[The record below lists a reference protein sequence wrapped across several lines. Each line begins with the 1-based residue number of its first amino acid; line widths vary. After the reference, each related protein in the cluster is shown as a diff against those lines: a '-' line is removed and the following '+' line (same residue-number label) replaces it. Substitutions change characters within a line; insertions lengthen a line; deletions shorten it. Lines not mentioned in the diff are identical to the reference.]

1 MEKIKIGIT
10 QGDINGTGSVEV
22 LKAFSNPTMFE
33 LCTPVLYGSSKAVG
47 FYRKQ
52 LDLQVPTSDVP
63 AAEDAVDDK
72 LNVVDCGDEET
83 KADPSVPSTDAAKL
97 AWTAIE
103 QAVREYTDGQTD
115 AVVTLP
121 VNYDMMKQAGT
132 EFIGNLDYMEKVT
145 SMQGHG
151 LQMLVGEDLR
161 MAIALPGIPMKNVPA
176 ALTAEIVGERLRTLD
191 KTLKIDFCIDAP
203 RIAVMALNTGAEGQ
217 AAPGTE
223 EKEAI
228 APAIEKA
235 VADDIVCYGPYTAD
249 WLAENGNFAHFDAI
263 LTIYYDQAIGLFKAL
278 TQDEGVAFCAGLP
291 IVCTT
296 PAHGV
301 GYDKMSDAD
310 DVSEQAFCHAVY
322 LATDIQRN
330 RIRYS
335 QASAN
340 KLRKQYNERRD
351 DSDKLKQLS
360 VPDDDDI
367 L

>member
-1 MEKIKIGIT
+1 MEKLKIGIT
-10 QGDINGTGSVEV
+10 QGDINGTGCVEV

-33 LCTPVLYGSSKAVG
+33 LCTPVLYGSSKAVA

-52 LDLQVPTSDVP
+52 LELQVPASD
-63 AAEDAVDDK
+63 ASDADDAVDDK
-72 LNVVDCGDEET
+72 LNIVDCSDEET
-83 KADPSVPSTDAAKL
+83 KADPGVASPEAAKL
-97 AWTAIE
+97 AWTSIE

-132 EFIGNLDYMEKVT
+132 EFIGTLDYMEKVT

-161 MAIALPGIPMKNVPA
+161 MAIALSGIAMKNVPA
-176 ALTAEIVGERLRTLD
+176 ALTEELVSERIRTLD
-191 KTLKIDFCIDAP
+191 QTLKVDFCIDAP
-203 RIAVMALNTGAEGQ
+203 RIAVMALNTGADGQ

-228 APAIEKA
+228 IPAIDKA
-235 VADDIVCYGPYTAD
+235 VADSIVCYGPYTAD
-249 WLAENGNFAHFDAI
+249 WLADDGNFAHFDAI
-263 LTIYYDQAIGLFKAL
+263 LAVYYDQAIGLFKAL
-278 TQDEGVAFCAGLP
+278 TQNEGVAFCAGLP
-291 IVCTT
+291 IVCTA

-301 GYDKMSDAD
+301 GYDKMDAAGE
-310 DVSEQAFCHAVY
+310 VSELAFCHAVY
-322 LATDIQRN
+322 LATDVQRN
-330 RIRYS
+330 RERHS